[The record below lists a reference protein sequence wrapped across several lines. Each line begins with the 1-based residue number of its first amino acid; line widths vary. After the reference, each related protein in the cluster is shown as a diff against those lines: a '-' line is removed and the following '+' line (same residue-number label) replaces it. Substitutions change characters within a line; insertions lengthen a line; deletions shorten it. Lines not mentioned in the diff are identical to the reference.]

1 MSYILEEFVI
11 NEHLNNIYENLHK
24 KEELFEIIK
33 RIEYNHSLIHTN
45 INKMNS
51 LIRDKINILKLEEFI
66 SKEQKEYN
74 KIMNE
79 IYKFNVDK

>member
-11 NEHLNNIYENLHK
+11 NDHLKNIHENLHK

-33 RIEYNHSLIHTN
+33 RLEYNYSLIHSN
-45 INKMNS
+45 INKMNN

-66 SKEQKEYN
+66 SKEEKEYN